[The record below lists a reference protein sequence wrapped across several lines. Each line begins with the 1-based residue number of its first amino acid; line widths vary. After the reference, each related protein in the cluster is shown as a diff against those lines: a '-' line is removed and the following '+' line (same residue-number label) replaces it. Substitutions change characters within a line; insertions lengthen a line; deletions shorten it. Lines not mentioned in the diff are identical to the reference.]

1 MGLKPRLLAAIALAG
16 LMGAAQVAPLLHL
29 VLVPH
34 MTCAAHGELVH
45 GEVSAAPSAPVDG
58 DIAFTAAA
66 SAQQD
71 EHEHCLT
78 LSAQRPAVLRS
89 STRVAVD
96 APREQCTSGS
106 ELPAFASLAV
116 LELAPKASPPV

>member
-1 MGLKPRLLAAIALAG
+1 MRLEPRLLAAIALAG

-34 MTCAAHGELVH
+34 TTCAAHGEWVH
-45 GEVSAAPSAPVDG
+45 GEAAAAPSAPVDDDLAITG
-58 DIAFTAAA
+58 SS
-66 SAQQD
+66 SAPD
-71 EHEHCLT
+71 DAHEHCLT
-78 LSAQRPAVLRS
+78 LSAQRTAVLRS

-96 APREQCTSGS
+96 APRERCVSGS
-106 ELPAFASLAV
+106 ELSAFSSLAV